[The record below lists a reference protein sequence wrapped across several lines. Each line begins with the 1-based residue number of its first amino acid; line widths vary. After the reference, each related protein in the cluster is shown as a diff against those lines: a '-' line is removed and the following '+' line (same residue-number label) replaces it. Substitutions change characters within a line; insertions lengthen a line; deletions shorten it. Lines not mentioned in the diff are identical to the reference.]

1 MPEPIVLSPDK
12 KVIFDL
18 INRFFKGDTI
28 NVDPD
33 LLFKIL
39 YTETSDISILDKY
52 YYIPIVMYIIREE
65 IEKISM
71 NKSIINRR
79 LI

>member
-1 MPEPIVLSPDK
+1 MPDPIILSPDK
-12 KVIFDL
+12 KVIFDI
-18 INRFFKGDTI
+18 INRFFKGNPITI
-28 NVDPD
+28 DPD

-39 YTETSDISILDKY
+39 YTEASDISLLDKY
-52 YYIPIVMYIIREE
+52 YYIPIIMYIIRDE

-79 LI
+79 LT